1 MELDDATRTKSSSTK
16 TPSSQST
23 YSDMELDERQD
34 REAREARE
42 AYEEIVRKDREAREA
57 REEIERQAREEIE
70 RQASEA
76 REAREEIERQA
87 SEAREAREARE
98 AYEEIVRKDREAR
111 EERQDREAREAREA
125 YEEIVRKDREARE
138 AREASEE
145 IERQAIKHR
154 TLELDRQLQEIENK
168 HKAIQRSIDEAAKQH
183 KEAANVTGF
192 THNKKSGID
201 WKKRNERK
209 RFPRVPKDDSEDTSS
224 RNNDASGANNELAD
238 QPVIHNTAP
247 EKTSTPI
254 CKCASGML
262 FCIEPAVP
270 LADDSNVCVICMK
283 RVHTNCTAISSRPST
298 ICWMCETCAPTVTSD
313 TATATATATG
323 NTTSTS
329 NVPFADS
336 HFSNGTFYLLFL
348 FFSNIVSIFSRTCR
362 PFLIFVCI
370 ISLFQ
375 LLLDHKIK
383 YLVL

>member
-1 MELDDATRTKSSSTK
+1 LFILTNLKIFSLSTNSYLSILSIILDCKTNPRKKPDARVNPTSEHSDMELDDATRTKSSSTK

-34 REAREARE
+34 REAREA
-42 AYEEIVRKDREAREA
+42 Y
-57 REEIERQAREEIE
+57 
-70 RQASEA
+70 
-76 REAREEIERQA
+76 
-87 SEAREAREARE
+87 
-98 AYEEIVRKDREAR
+98 
-111 EERQDREAREAREA
+111 
-125 YEEIVRKDREARE
+125 
-138 AREASEE
+138 EE

-209 RFPRVPKDDSEDTSS
+209 RFPRVPKDD
-224 RNNDASGANNELAD
+224 
-238 QPVIHNTAP
+238 TAP

-329 NVPFADS
+329 NVFFADS

>member
-1 MELDDATRTKSSSTK
+1 LFILTNLKIFSLSTNSYLSILSIILDCKTNPRKKPDARVNPTSEHSDMELDDATRTKSSSTK

-23 YSDMELDERQD
+23 YSDMELD
-34 REAREARE
+34 
-42 AYEEIVRKDREAREA
+42 
-57 REEIERQAREEIE
+57 
-70 RQASEA
+70 
-76 REAREEIERQA
+76 
-87 SEAREAREARE
+87 
-98 AYEEIVRKDREAR
+98 
-111 EERQDREAREAREA
+111 ERQDREAREAREA

-209 RFPRVPKDDSEDTSS
+209 RFPRVPKDD
-224 RNNDASGANNELAD
+224 
-238 QPVIHNTAP
+238 TAP

>member
-1 MELDDATRTKSSSTK
+1 LFILTNLKIFSLSTNSYLSILSIILDCKTNPRKKPDARVNPTSEHSDMELDDATRTKSSSTK

-34 REAREARE
+34 
-42 AYEEIVRKDREAREA
+42 
-57 REEIERQAREEIE
+57 
-70 RQASEA
+70 
-76 REAREEIERQA
+76 
-87 SEAREAREARE
+87 REAREARE

-329 NVPFADS
+329 NVFFADS

>member
-1 MELDDATRTKSSSTK
+1 MFILTNLKIFSLSTNSYLSILSIILDCKTNPRKKPDARVNPTSEHSDMELDDATRTKSSSTK

-23 YSDMELDERQD
+23 YSDMELD
-34 REAREARE
+34 
-42 AYEEIVRKDREAREA
+42 
-57 REEIERQAREEIE
+57 
-70 RQASEA
+70 
-76 REAREEIERQA
+76 
-87 SEAREAREARE
+87 
-98 AYEEIVRKDREAR
+98 
-111 EERQDREAREAREA
+111 ERQDREAREAREA